1 MKIEKISDIYLV
13 DRPVLKSLT
22 SAFRIYAP
30 LPLHLKLKSISRQD
44 MGLEQSLSNCAHP
57 YIMGAYPESC

>member
-30 LPLHLKLKSISRQD
+30 LHLKLKSISRQD
-44 MGLEQSLSNCAHP
+44 MGLEQSLLSNCAHP